1 MDLLESDKWQTYQQ
15 DTGSSPSPHVYTSHR
30 RTGRRKRKGRR
41 WRNESKS
48 RIHKKSYN
56 TIYTRTFVPKE
67 ILTHFCVCGEFL
79 NFLLLYCHL
88 HVLKENRS
96 TPQQSSYLL
105 FPLKPIIDLIMNLK
119 YEYNGKDQS
128 RLFEHESVL
137 GRNGLGSLGV
147 GLLTLKYTVSKIGL
161 LTLTQRL
168 HTK

>member
-1 MDLLESDKWQTYQQ
+1 M
-15 DTGSSPSPHVYTSHR
+15 
-30 RTGRRKRKGRR
+30 
-41 WRNESKS
+41 
-48 RIHKKSYN
+48 
-56 TIYTRTFVPKE
+56 
-67 ILTHFCVCGEFL
+67 
-79 NFLLLYCHL
+79 
-88 HVLKENRS
+88 LKENRS